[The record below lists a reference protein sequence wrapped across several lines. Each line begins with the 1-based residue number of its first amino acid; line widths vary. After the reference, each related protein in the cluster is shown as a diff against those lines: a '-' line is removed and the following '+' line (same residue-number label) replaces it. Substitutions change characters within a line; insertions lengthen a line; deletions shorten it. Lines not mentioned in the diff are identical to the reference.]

1 MSTFHDLLIRLGMDS
16 SGFHK
21 GVDDAEKKAANLGA
35 MIKKTIGTIAI
46 GAIVTKGFFELA
58 GAIEDCVSA
67 AIPLEG
73 IQQSFDGLTASFEG
87 GSKKMLKSLQESS
100 YGMIKQSD
108 LMKSFNTAASLV
120 SKDFAQQLPDAMKY
134 LSKVSAA
141 TGQDMNFM
149 MDSLVKGVGR
159 MSPMILDNLGI
170 QVDLASATKRAAEM
184 FGVEESALS
193 KTQQQA
199 GMMAIVLEKLET
211 NTAAMPEVAG
221 TAAQSFAALKVNI
234 SNLKEEIGMKL
245 LPVFTAV
252 TNGLTDWISSPAGQ
266 KSIDTFIGWVE
277 QVVGDENSGIT
288 GIVTRLMNGNIRG
301 ALELAFGSDVADWVM
316 RVSDSLKAIGLNLDG
331 ITNKAPGTT
340 NVFTILAGAAN
351 ILGTALESVLLA
363 LEGITS
369 IIAAVATGSSIQPI
383 QDKAAEFI
391 NRTFPN
397 LPKGPSL
404 YNAPPSYAT
413 PAGGWGRASG
423 GPVLAGSSYMVGEHG
438 IEMFTPGVSG
448 SITPNNKL
456 NNGVDMEALLR
467 AVGID
472 YDRLAHIVSDAVMQV
487 AR

>member
-1 MSTFHDLLIRLGMDS
+1 MSTLQDLLVKLGIDS
-16 SGFHK
+16 ADYNK
-21 GVDDAEKKAANLGA
+21 GLNDAEKKASSFSST
-35 MIKKTIGTIAI
+35 IKKVIGGIAI
-46 GAIVTKGFFELA
+46 GAAVVKGVHELA
-58 GAIEDCVSA
+58 GAIEDCVTA

-120 SKDFAQQLPDAMKY
+120 SVDFAQQLPDAMKY

-184 FGVEESALS
+184 YGVEESALS

-301 ALELAFGSDVADWVM
+301 ALELAFGTDVADWVM

-369 IIAAVATGSSIQPI
+369 IISSVATGSSIQPI

-391 NRTFPN
+391 NKTFPN
-397 LPKGPSL
+397 IPTGPSL
-404 YNAPPSYAT
+404 YKPPDR
-413 PAGGWGRASG
+413 GWGRASG
-423 GPVLAGSSYMVGEHG
+423 GSVLAGESYMVGEHG
-438 IEMFTPGVSG
+438 IEVFTPGVSG

-456 NNGVDMEALLR
+456 NNAVDMEALLR

-472 YDRLAHIVSDAVMQV
+472 YDRLAIIMRDAVMQV

>member
-1 MSTFHDLLIRLGMDS
+1 MSTLQDLVVKLGLDS
-16 SGFHK
+16 ASFNK
-21 GVDDAEKKAANLGA
+21 GLNDASSKASSFGST
-35 MIKKTIGTIAI
+35 MTKVIGGLAI
-46 GAIVTKGFFELA
+46 GAAVVTGVRALT
-58 GAIEDCVSA
+58 GAIEDCVTA

-87 GSKKMLKSLQESS
+87 GSKAMLKSLQESS

-120 SKDFAQQLPDAMKY
+120 STDFAKQLPDAMKY

-184 FGVEESALS
+184 YGVEESALS

-221 TAAQSFAALKVNI
+221 TAAQSFAALKANI

-252 TNGLTDWISSPAGQ
+252 TKGLNDWISSPEGQ
-266 KSIDTFIGWVE
+266 ASIDKFVGWIGKVI
-277 QVVGDENSGIT
+277 GTASPPTGLA
-288 GIVTRLMNGNIRG
+288 GIVTYLMSGEIKS
-301 ALELAFGSDVADWVM
+301 AVDLAFGPGSYDSIISFTEKIKGAIEDIVKAFTDMINAINAANTAYGNFLDFIGANKPQNQSLFSRLGIPDIPLPGSSSTVAD
-316 RVSDSLKAIGLNLDG
+316 R
-331 ITNKAPGTT
+331 
-340 NVFTILAGAAN
+340 
-351 ILGTALESVLLA
+351 
-363 LEGITS
+363 
-369 IIAAVATGSSIQPI
+369 
-383 QDKAAEFI
+383 
-391 NRTFPN
+391 
-397 LPKGPSL
+397 
-404 YNAPPSYAT
+404 
-413 PAGGWGRASG
+413 GWGRAG
-423 GPVLAGSSYMVGEHG
+423 GGSVLAGNSYMVGERG

-448 SITPNNKL
+448 TITPNNKL

-472 YDRLAHIVSDAVMQV
+472 YDRLALIVRDAVMQV